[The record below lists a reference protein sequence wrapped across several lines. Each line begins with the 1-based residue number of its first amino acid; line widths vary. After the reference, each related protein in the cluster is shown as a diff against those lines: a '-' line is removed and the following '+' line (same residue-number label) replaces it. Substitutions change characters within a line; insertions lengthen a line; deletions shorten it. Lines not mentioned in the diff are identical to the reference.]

1 MKKAIWICSA
11 IAAVLAIVFVIFYFS
26 GTRDAK
32 PAPEATHTAI
42 VPDLDPETLA
52 ATDPVMVSDSDLET
66 FEISYAGLILKY
78 PKKWQ
83 DQVIVQEQPDGS
95 LLFSVDGSTLFTL
108 YSDDLHDILGTV
120 IGDKNTVLSATFEKI
135 NPEETV
141 KAEMQE
147 DINVILLHLSEDYD
161 FVPGTAIPSEEYD
174 MITIKTDVTELY
186 YPAKWK
192 DQVKIEVSDD
202 KVSFSADDTPLF
214 DVVFGEC
221 EGNLLGTYGDTPV
234 YVVEYEVTDEVHSL
248 MQMGISDI
256 LEHLM
261 EDEQFIVNE

>member
-11 IAAVLAIVFVIFYFS
+11 IAAVLAIVFVVFYFS

-95 LLFSVDGSTLFTL
+95 LLFSVDGSTLF
-108 YSDDLHDILGTV
+108 YS
-120 IGDKNTVLSATFEKI
+120 VL
-135 NPEETV
+135 
-141 KAEMQE
+141 
-147 DINVILLHLSEDYD
+147 
-161 FVPGTAIPSEEYD
+161 
-174 MITIKTDVTELY
+174 
-186 YPAKWK
+186 
-192 DQVKIEVSDD
+192 
-202 KVSFSADDTPLF
+202 
-214 DVVFGEC
+214 
-221 EGNLLGTYGDTPV
+221 
-234 YVVEYEVTDEVHSL
+234 
-248 MQMGISDI
+248 
-256 LEHLM
+256 
-261 EDEQFIVNE
+261 